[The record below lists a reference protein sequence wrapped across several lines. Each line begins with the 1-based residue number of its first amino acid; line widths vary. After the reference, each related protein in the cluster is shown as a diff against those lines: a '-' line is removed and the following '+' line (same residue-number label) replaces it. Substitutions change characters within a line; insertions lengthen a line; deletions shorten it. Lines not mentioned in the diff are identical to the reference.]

1 MTQNKKKKTFTVS
14 WTESVGYYVDIEANS
29 KEEALEEW
37 MRGDC
42 DHMPEPD
49 GWAETEGDSVE
60 VKEKEKEKE
69 GGLFIEVQP
78 PTMPAPDFPPHS

>member
-42 DHMPEPD
+42 EEFTNARPRNR
-49 GWAETEGDSVE
+49 
-60 VKEKEKEKE
+60 
-69 GGLFIEVQP
+69 
-78 PTMPAPDFPPHS
+78 PALTSLC